1 MRAVIRATVLAC
13 LALLGAGAVP
23 AAADVQVSF
32 LQGEQTVAVA
42 RPGSTVEDAVRALVA
57 GPTDAEHAQEVTTT
71 VPAATVVRGVSV
83 NGAVATVDL
92 SERFASGK
100 KADVLSARIAQL
112 VLTATAVPGIQSVQ
126 VLIRGGVPLGLFP
139 GYATKFPITAADVR
153 GADVP
158 APPKPPKAPEKAP
171 TDEVRALQQRLAKL
185 SFLPRSGVDGQAGP
199 QTRFAVLAFQKW
211 ARLGRDG
218 VAGPMTKAALARAK
232 RPTPRTSAAGRR
244 VEVLLDRQ
252 LALYIENGRVVRTLH
267 VASGAPGFETPT
279 GTFSVF
285 RKEQNSW
292 SIPYKV
298 WLPWASYFVGG
309 VAFHQSPDVP
319 AGPASHGCVRVPVYD
334 ARWLYDH
341 LPNGTRVTVLARS

>member
-23 AAADVQVSF
+23 AAADVHVSF
-32 LQGEQTVAVA
+32 LQGEQTVQVA
-42 RPGSTVEDAVRALVA
+42 RPGATVDDAVRALVA
-57 GPTDAEHAQEVTTT
+57 GPTAAERTQEIMTT
-71 VPAATVVRGVSV
+71 VPAATVVRAVSV
-83 NGAVATVDL
+83 NGTVATVDL

-112 VLTATAVPGIQSVQ
+112 VLTATAVPGIESVQ

-153 GADVP
+153 GSDVP
-158 APPKPPKAPEKAP
+158 PPTVRKAPEKAP
-171 TDEVRALQQRLAKL
+171 THEVRALQQRLAKL

-199 QTRFAVLAFQKW
+199 QTRFAVLGFQKW
-211 ARLGRDG
+211 AGLGRDG
-218 VAGPMTKAALARAK
+218 VAGPMTKAALAKAK
-232 RPTPRTSAAGRR
+232 RPTPRTTAPGRR

-267 VASGAPGFETPT
+267 VSSGAPGFETPA

-334 ARWLYDH
+334 ARWLYDR